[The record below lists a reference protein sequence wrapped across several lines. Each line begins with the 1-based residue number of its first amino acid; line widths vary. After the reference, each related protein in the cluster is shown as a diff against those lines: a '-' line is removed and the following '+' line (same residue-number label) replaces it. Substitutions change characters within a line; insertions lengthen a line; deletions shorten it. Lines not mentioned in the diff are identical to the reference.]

1 MTTPNRSALL
11 TKIHKLLK
19 KHFTP
24 IEPEPNRPVLE
35 QLLYAACLENAPYAA
50 ADAAY
55 KVLSTQFFD
64 WNEVRVSTTK
74 ELAETLSMVPDP
86 TSTAS
91 NVRKIL
97 QHVFETT
104 YSFDLEPLRK
114 LNLGPATQKLEKT
127 PGATPF
133 VVAYGVQTALGG
145 HFIPLDRGALETLYI
160 LGVINESEQTAGSVP
175 GLERTI
181 PKNKGVE
188 FGSLLHQL
196 AAEVVVNPYSTNL
209 HKTLLEFA
217 PDAKD
222 RLPKRQVK
230 KPEPEPAPVKKP
242 APEAAAREKEKSER
256 LAAEHKAGGVPA
268 PAKKKPAEPV
278 KKPQV
283 KKAAPAPAKAPPA
296 KKTPSA
302 GIAKKKPR

>member
-1 MTTPNRSALL
+1 MTTPNRSALI
-11 TKIHKLLK
+11 TKIHKSLK
-19 KHFTP
+19 KHY
-24 IEPEPNRPVLE
+24 EPVEPDPNRPVLE
-35 QLLYAACLENAPYAA
+35 QLLYACCLENAAYAA
-50 ADAAY
+50 AEAAY

-64 WNEVRVSTTK
+64 WNEVRVSTAK
-74 ELAETLSMVPDP
+74 ELAESLAMLPDP
-86 TSTAS
+86 TTAAT

-114 LNLGPATQKLEKT
+114 LNLGPATQKLEKAT
-127 PGATPF
+127 GTTPF
-133 VVAYGVQTALGG
+133 IVAYGVQTALGG

-160 LGVINESEQTAGSVP
+160 LGVINEAEQAAGSVP

-196 AAEVVVNPYSTNL
+196 GAEVIANPFSTNL
-209 HKTLLEFA
+209 HKTLLEIV

-222 RLPKRQVK
+222 RLPKRQAK
-230 KPEPEPAPVKKP
+230 KPEPEPAPAKKP
-242 APEAAAREKEKSER
+242 VPATKEAPAAAEAKTASPPASAKKKPPPEPAKKPMAQKPS
-256 LAAEHKAGGVPA
+256 PA
-268 PAKKKPAEPV
+268 PAKKAV
-278 KKPQV
+278 
-283 KKAAPAPAKAPPA
+283 PA
-296 KKTPSA
+296 KKAPSA